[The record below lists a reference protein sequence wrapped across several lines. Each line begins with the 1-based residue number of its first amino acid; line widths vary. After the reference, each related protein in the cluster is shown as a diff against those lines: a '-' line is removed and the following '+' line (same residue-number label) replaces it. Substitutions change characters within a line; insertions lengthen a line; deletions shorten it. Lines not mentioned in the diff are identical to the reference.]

1 MVPTFSH
8 CFYPPMTLVLAHYKY
23 GPQTCHLQFRSISH
37 LQIIVE
43 FYPLRLRWLSGYGPA
58 IKLARVNRTSLGTN
72 RNLYS
77 MVTLIR
83 IGRRPWLD
91 QRFCPT
97 TTCVVT
103 QTVPVFVT
111 FLLQMELGVRFLCQG
126 VWGCLQIAS
135 RLFGLPYLQLIVRRP
150 LLFVTET
157 WRPSPSHQRSE
168 ESLRCYTML
177 NGHRWNC
184 CWWHVNRWH
193 VERWRWKVERWPPSK
208 RTGRQRRR
216 TACKTRTPQKCT
228 K

>member
-1 MVPTFSH
+1 MATIWKRQHGKRHFF
-8 CFYPPMTLVLAHYKY
+8 CCLGKLNGALWYKY
-23 GPQTCHLQFRSISH
+23 YT
-37 LQIIVE
+37 
-43 FYPLRLRWLSGYGPA
+43 
-58 IKLARVNRTSLGTN
+58 NTN
-72 RNLYS
+72 RQP
-77 MVTLIR
+77 
-83 IGRRPWLD
+83 IGRRQWFD
-91 QRFCPT
+91 QRFRPT
-97 TTCVVT
+97 ICCVVT

-135 RLFGLPYLQLIVRRP
+135 RLFGPPYLQLIVRRP

-184 CWWHVNRWH
+184 CWWRVNRWH

>member
-83 IGRRPWLD
+83 IGRRQWFD
-91 QRFCPT
+91 QRFRPT
-97 TTCVVT
+97 TCCVVT

-126 VWGCLQIAS
+126 VHSCLSPKRDDPVPVINGVKNLCGATPCWMDIA
-135 RLFGLPYLQLIVRRP
+135 GIVADG
-150 LLFVTET
+150 T
-157 WRPSPSHQRSE
+157 WIGG
-168 ESLRCYTML
+168 M
-177 NGHRWNC
+177 
-184 CWWHVNRWH
+184 
-193 VERWRWKVERWPPSK
+193 
-208 RTGRQRRR
+208 
-216 TACKTRTPQKCT
+216 
-228 K
+228 